1 VVARAIASCGY
12 PTINR
17 LSASQHI
24 RCRER
29 DVAAGGTER
38 YLAWPVENKLAIA
51 QLVEH
56 LTVDIADIRWSLVRF
71 RVARLCTLVANV
83 LQHVQ
88 VSERY
93 ENPAKERA
101 CDTEGIRTL
110 AGRAQ
115 WISSPSP

>member
-1 VVARAIASCGY
+1 M
-12 PTINR
+12 
-17 LSASQHI
+17 
-24 RCRER
+24 
-29 DVAAGGTER
+29 AAGGSER

-56 LTVDIADIRWSLVRF
+56 LTVDIVDIRWSLVRF

-93 ENPAKERA
+93 ENPAKESMRHRRDSNP
-101 CDTEGIRTL
+101 CG
-110 AGRAQ
+110 Q
-115 WISSPSP
+115 SPMDF

>member
-1 VVARAIASCGY
+1 MVARVIASCGY

-24 RCRER
+24 RCRGVVWLLVVVKDILR
-29 DVAAGGTER
+29 GQWRAS
-38 YLAWPVENKLAIA
+38 WPV

-56 LTVDIADIRWSLVRF
+56 LTVDIADIRRSLARF
-71 RVARLCTLVANV
+71 RVARLCTLVANA

-93 ENPAKERA
+93 ENPAKESMRHRRDSNL
-101 CDTEGIRTL
+101 CG
-110 AGRAQ
+110 Q
-115 WISSPSP
+115 SPMDF